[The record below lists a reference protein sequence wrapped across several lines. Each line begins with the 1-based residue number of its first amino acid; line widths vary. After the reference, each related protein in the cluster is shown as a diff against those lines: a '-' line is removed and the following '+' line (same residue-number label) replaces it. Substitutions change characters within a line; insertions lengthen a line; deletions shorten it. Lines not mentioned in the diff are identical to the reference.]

1 MKRLF
6 VTVLILCSAVALASA
21 QKTKSWKDW
30 SEKDA
35 QKVLDN
41 SAWAQTQ
48 SDTDTTQMFYQPT
61 SSRTSVSV
69 EGTTNQAIT
78 TNYHIRFLSSRPVR
92 QAMVRLAE
100 LKTHAT
106 ANDLRSFA
114 ERNFDEWIV
123 IAVTFDSTDGRYS
136 GTSLQAFA
144 SANTGVLKNKTYL
157 ERKDGKRLFLEDY
170 KPPIADGLGAKFIFH
185 RMEDGKPF
193 ITGDTGEIR
202 FYCEIPSGDRTDTNT
217 VQTAGGRTDPQ
228 GNMIAV
234 VKTITLNMKFK
245 TSEMMYEGKL
255 DY

>member
-1 MKRLF
+1 MKRIF
-6 VTVLILCSAVALASA
+6 VTLFILCTVAAFANA

-35 QKVLDN
+35 KKILDN
-41 SAWAQTQ
+41 SGWAQTQ

-61 SSRTSVSV
+61 SSRSNVSV

-78 TNYHIRFLSSRPVR
+78 TNYHIRFLSSRPIR

-106 ANDLRSFA
+106 ANDLRVFA
-114 ERNFDEWIV
+114 ERNFDEVIV

-136 GTSLQAFA
+136 GTSLQAFG
-144 SANTGVLKNKTYL
+144 SANIGVLKNKTYL

-170 KPPIADGLGAKFIFH
+170 KAPIADGLGAKFIFH
-185 RMEDGKPF
+185 RLEDGKPF
-193 ITGDTGEIR
+193 ITGDTGEVR

-228 GNMIAV
+228 GNTLAV
-234 VKTITLNMKFK
+234 VKSIILNMKFK
-245 TSEMMYEGKL
+245 TGDMLYDGKL